1 MPDDTS
7 PSDQFW
13 LLTGEVPAG
22 PFTLAQVHAELA
34 AGRATWDT
42 RACRV
47 GGSTW
52 LPLVRAPGIGP
63 AAPPPAAADALA
75 PAADPSPAAG
85 ASAPPA
91 GEPAAWRL
99 EGVFGA
105 MSPAATQRPKSST
118 DASSS
123 ASPTAPAAAHRD
135 QMPSPTAAPTAN
147 GPDQPN
153 QFWLLAGTE
162 TTGPFQPAHIRAKL
176 QSGELSPDAKAR
188 RVGTEEWVSLTEAVG
203 ALPPRPTAGAKN
215 TLPAG
220 ELAGASSR
228 QLKVDTPTP
237 PATSPATPIEVRC
250 GCGQLVYAEER
261 FADRNVQCP
270 HCKASVA
277 VPVATASS
285 APPAPPA
292 QPETPIEAAAS
303 VAGGVIGLVVL
314 AACSDA
320 LPAGV
325 VKILGFV
332 GLMAIVGGLVVLFGG
347 RRSDLFR

>member
-1 MPDDTS
+1 MM
-7 PSDQFW
+7 SDAPAPHERFW
-13 LLTGEVPAG
+13 LLTGEVPGG
-22 PFTLAQVHAELA
+22 PFTVAQVHAELD
-34 AGRATWDT
+34 AGRATWQT
-42 RACRV
+42 PACPV

-52 LPLVRAPGIGP
+52 LPLVQTPGIGP
-63 AAPPPAAADALA
+63 VGPPRAVTDAHAPSVFPSESLDSA
-75 PAADPSPAAG
+75 PSPV
-85 ASAPPA
+85 
-91 GEPAAWRL
+91 EPAVGSL
-99 EGVFGA
+99 EGVFA
-105 MSPAATQRPKSST
+105 AKSPVSAHRSPSSPDAPFVSAVEATAQRDQTP
-118 DASSS
+118 
-123 ASPTAPAAAHRD
+123 ASPPA
-135 QMPSPTAAPTAN
+135 S
-147 GPDQPN
+147 GPNHPN
-153 QFWLLAGTE
+153 QFWLLVGSE
-162 TTGPFQPAHIRAKL
+162 TTGPFRPAHIRAKL
-176 QSGELSPDAKAR
+176 QSGELSPEAKAR

-203 ALPPRPTAGAKN
+203 ALPPRPPAGAKSPPASE
-215 TLPAG
+215 PAG
-220 ELAGASSR
+220 APFR
-228 QLKVDTPTP
+228 QQKVDAEAP
-237 PATSPATPIEVRC
+237 PATKPATPIEVRC

-285 APPAPPA
+285 APPTPPA
-292 QPETPIEAAAS
+292 QPETPIEGAAS